1 MHYKVCANTL
11 KSINLT
17 EKSAP
22 SYRPL
27 LERAQDFQKGYSTC
41 ASSIASK
48 SGTQL
53 VARVAALLSFGFN
66 RAISIASP
74 LPHSTVA
81 RKHSKPW
88 ARMPREGTVEFEKKE
103 RVANMA
109 VLMCSIYNRIK
120 ELIGKLSHRPCL
132 SQQIYPHHGKRLV
145 DLYQQ
150 AQIRRNPKTTCSTNS
165 TIAIAAGTA
174 ELAFQI
180 LNLKPLES
188 KSSLSIP
195 TWHWLLPLMMTGG
208 DCWQRSPCKGGVMA
222 NSVCF
227 LVNNCAYS
235 TVRTEHF
242 HRRAHPSSLCIILF
256 SIYFLNLFPL
266 QSPL

>member
-103 RVANMA
+103 RVGILANLCIAILNSFMDPDQPPTLVTVSISKLRLGKRMRQSIIPPANMA

-150 AQIRRNPKTTCSTNS
+150 AQIRRNPKTVSLI
-165 TIAIAAGTA
+165 TIAFLGA
-174 ELAFQI
+174 
-180 LNLKPLES
+180 
-188 KSSLSIP
+188 
-195 TWHWLLPLMMTGG
+195 LL
-208 DCWQRSPCKGGVMA
+208 
-222 NSVCF
+222 
-227 LVNNCAYS
+227 
-235 TVRTEHF
+235 
-242 HRRAHPSSLCIILF
+242 I
-256 SIYFLNLFPL
+256 
-266 QSPL
+266 